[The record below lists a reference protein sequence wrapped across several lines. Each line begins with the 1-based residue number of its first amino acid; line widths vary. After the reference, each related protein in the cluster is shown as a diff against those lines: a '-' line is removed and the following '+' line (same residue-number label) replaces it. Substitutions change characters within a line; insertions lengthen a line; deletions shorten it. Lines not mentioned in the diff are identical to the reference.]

1 MPDESFQVALPL
13 RFTFQFDSVRC
24 IDIRG
29 VGPFSAEEADLLIEW
44 LELVERSVKRCS
56 IDKSKETSAGGAA

>member
-44 LELVERSVKRCS
+44 LELVKRSIERCS
-56 IDKSKETSAGGAA
+56 TDKSKETPRGAA